1 MAVQSKTDFLVVDDS
16 ESIRLLIAKML
27 KMLGYESVFQASS
40 GKQALNIFKDKM
52 QLSKS
57 SIVLLDINLPDL
69 SGDIVAKK
77 ILAMNTSAKIILITA
92 EDRNEELT
100 MEVIRQGAFGY
111 IQKPVRLST
120 LRDILEGL

>member
-57 SIVLLDINLPDL
+57 LHRAP
-69 SGDIVAKK
+69 
-77 ILAMNTSAKIILITA
+77 
-92 EDRNEELT
+92 
-100 MEVIRQGAFGY
+100 
-111 IQKPVRLST
+111 
-120 LRDILEGL
+120 